1 MIRQPNN
8 VYTPPQ
14 AQEQRTLHKGRVGR
28 RAGDTTAK
36 YTDSP
41 CTLRHYIVVYKPKTA
56 HIKKKLFELYKKIN
70 GLKALKKVM
79 TTQLR
84 LSNNSNC
91 VAITTIAIG
100 SYLHY
105 TL

>member
-1 MIRQPNN
+1 M
-8 VYTPPQ
+8 Y
-14 AQEQRTLHKGRVGR
+14 LF
-28 RAGDTTAK
+28 
-36 YTDSP
+36 
-41 CTLRHYIVVYKPKTA
+41 KPTQTA